1 MSSTAP
7 RHRKNILVIE
17 DSLATREGLVLA
29 VEMAGHD
36 ALAAADGQEALR
48 VLRAVA
54 PVDLILLD
62 LFMPIMDGWHFREE
76 QLRDPELASIPV
88 LVLSACANVAREAIA
103 LGVAG
108 LLQKPVA
115 FDDLLACIRGYASQT
130 RPGILIVDDEVQVRT
145 MLGLALRHHGFKVWL
160 ADGGRKAIELY
171 ARQRDAIDV
180 VLLDVR
186 TPGFNGLQTL
196 AALQKINPL
205 VRCCF
210 ISDDSVPYPR
220 ASLLALGACAVLEKP
235 FGLVDVSHALREALA
250 AREEPV
256 NVAPLQTPH
265 RVLGRSAQGE
275 SCGCP
280 ISDNKPKVIDFG
292 VAQAEDA
299 SCAGVAV
306 ISSAAGC

>member
-17 DSLATREGLVLA
+17 DDLATREGLVMA

-36 ALAAADGQEALR
+36 ALAAADGQKALR
-48 VLRAVA
+48 VLREVT

-88 LVLSACANVAREAIA
+88 LVLSASANVAREAIA

-115 FDDLLACIRGYASQT
+115 FDELLACIRGYASQT
-130 RPGILIVDDEVQVRT
+130 MPGILIVDDEVQVRT

-160 ADGGRKAIELY
+160 ADGGRKAVELY
-171 ARQRDAIDV
+171 AQQQDAIDV

-186 TPGFNGLQTL
+186 MPGFNGLQSL
-196 AALQKINPL
+196 AALQKIDPL

-210 ISDDSVPYPR
+210 ISDDSVLYPR

-235 FGLVDVSHALREALA
+235 FGLVDVSHALRQALA
-250 AREEPV
+250 AREERV
-256 NVAPLQTPH
+256 NGAPLQTP
-265 RVLGRSAQGE
+265 RVPPTGSLDGRRSGRPA
-275 SCGCP
+275 
-280 ISDNKPKVIDFG
+280 
-292 VAQAEDA
+292 
-299 SCAGVAV
+299 AV
-306 ISSAAGC
+306 PYQTTSRS

>member
-1 MSSTAP
+1 MSSTVP
-7 RHRKNILVIE
+7 RDRKNILVIE
-17 DSLATREGLVLA
+17 DDLATREGLVMA
-29 VEMAGHD
+29 VEMAGHK
-36 ALAAADGQEALR
+36 AVAAANGQEALR
-48 VLRAVA
+48 VLRAVT

-62 LFMPIMDGWHFREE
+62 LLMPIMDGWHFREE

-88 LVLSACANVAREAIA
+88 LILSACANVVQAAIA

-130 RPGILIVDDEVQVRT
+130 MPGILIVDDEVQVRT

-160 ADGGRKAIELY
+160 ADSGRKAIELY
-171 ARQRDAIDV
+171 AQHDAIDV

-235 FGLVDVSHALREALA
+235 FGLVDVSHALREALG
-250 AREEPV
+250 AREERV
-256 NVAPLQTPH
+256 KVASLQTSRVPPTGSLDGRHRGRGAAVPH
-265 RVLGRSAQGE
+265 RTTSRR
-275 SCGCP
+275 
-280 ISDNKPKVIDFG
+280 
-292 VAQAEDA
+292 
-299 SCAGVAV
+299 
-306 ISSAAGC
+306 